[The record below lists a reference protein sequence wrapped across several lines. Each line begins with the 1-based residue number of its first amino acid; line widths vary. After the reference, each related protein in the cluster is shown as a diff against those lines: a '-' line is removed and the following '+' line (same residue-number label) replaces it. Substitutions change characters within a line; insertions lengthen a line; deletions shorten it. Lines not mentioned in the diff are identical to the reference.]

1 MSTPIKTEDSIF
13 VCHCSSVNNKIHEQ
27 ITQECVELMLGGLGK
42 LAGSFMLCDK
52 AALVILARMT
62 AKVMQSADPSIRD
75 KLEEQYTLLLEVEYG
90 IKR

>member
-1 MSTPIKTEDSIF
+1 
-13 VCHCSSVNNKIHEQ
+13 
-27 ITQECVELMLGGLGK
+27 MLGGLGK